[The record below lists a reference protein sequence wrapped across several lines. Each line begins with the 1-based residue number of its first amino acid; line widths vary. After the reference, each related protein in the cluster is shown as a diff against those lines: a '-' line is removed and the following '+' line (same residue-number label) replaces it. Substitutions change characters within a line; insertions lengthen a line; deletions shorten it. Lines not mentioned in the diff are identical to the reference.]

1 MTSVDPRW
9 SITDDALSL
18 ILHAQSGLSEAESAS
33 NQDAV
38 LMRVGKLGGE
48 MASTLV
54 RRETAVLRLIST
66 VEAYANAA
74 SEFFLLSRGLPVPK
88 MPFTWP
94 IRVKHYANVHSID
107 FEACASW
114 KHVAAGIDLRNCLAH
129 GLGNL
134 TDTLMTDQELG
145 SQMKHIDVSIG
156 GNRMHT
162 TRATVPKLSKGCRH
176 FVLWLEERLVLQI

>member
-1 MTSVDPRW
+1 MNTIDPKW

-18 ILHAQSGLSEAESAS
+18 ILHAQSGLIKAGYAA
-33 NQDAV
+33 NQDAI
-38 LMRVGKLGGE
+38 LMQVGKLGGE
-48 MASTLV
+48 MASALV

-74 SEFFLLSRGLPVPK
+74 SEFFFFSQGLPAPK

-94 IRVKHYANVHSID
+94 ARIRHYANEHSID
-107 FEACASW
+107 LEACDSW
-114 KHVAAGIDLRNCLAH
+114 KQVKAGIDLRNCLAH

-134 TDTLMTDQELG
+134 TDLLTADQALG
-145 SQMKHIDVSIG
+145 SQMKHIDVNIG

-162 TRATVPKLSKGCRH
+162 TNATVPKLSQGCRQ
-176 FVLWLEERLVLQI
+176 FVLWLEEQLVSQI